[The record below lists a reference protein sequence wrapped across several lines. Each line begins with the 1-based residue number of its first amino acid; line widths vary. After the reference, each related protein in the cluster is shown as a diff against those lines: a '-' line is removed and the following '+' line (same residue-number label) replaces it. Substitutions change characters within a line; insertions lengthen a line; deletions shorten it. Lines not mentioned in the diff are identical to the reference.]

1 MSIQAVIK
9 GVGGYLPERI
19 VSNADMMTIVATD
32 EAWIRERTGIEKRHY
47 AAKDEFTSHLAIK
60 AAHSALLNAQMDA
73 QLIDGIIVAT
83 STPDTTMPSVACKV
97 QAALGIADGAALDV
111 NAACAGFVYA
121 LSVAQGW
128 IATGIAKHILVIGA
142 ETMSRIMNWQDRT
155 TCILFG
161 DGAGALVLS
170 AEESDEDAKHTRGIL
185 AMSLCAQG
193 DLMSLLGTDGG
204 VSSTQSSGALFM
216 AGKEVFRHGVEKM
229 ANITVST
236 LDKAGLSLE
245 DIDYIVAHQANAR
258 MISAIAKEL
267 KIDASKAIVTVDKHA
282 NTSAASIPLA
292 LWEAQKL
299 GKLSHGKL
307 IAMPALGAG
316 LTWGCCI
323 IRW

>member
-19 VSNADMMTIVATD
+19 VSNADMMTIVETD
-32 EAWIRERTGIEKRHY
+32 ETWIRERTGIEKRHY

-60 AAHSALLNAQMDA
+60 AALSALLNAGMDA
-73 QLIDGIIVAT
+73 QMIDGIIVAT

-170 AEESDEDAKHTRGIL
+170 AEESGANAKHTRGIL

-204 VSSTQSSGALFM
+204 VSSTQNSGALFM

-229 ANITVST
+229 ASITLST
-236 LDKAGLSLE
+236 LKKTGISLD

-267 KIDASKAIVTVDKHA
+267 KIDAAKAIVTVDKHA